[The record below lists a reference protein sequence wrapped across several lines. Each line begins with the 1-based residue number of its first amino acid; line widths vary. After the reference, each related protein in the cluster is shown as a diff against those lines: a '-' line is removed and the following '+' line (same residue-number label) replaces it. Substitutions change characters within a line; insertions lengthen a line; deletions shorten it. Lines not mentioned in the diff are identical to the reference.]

1 MLVNEFYKKGEKPT
15 TKFRDFFHEFYNRN
29 QHESYSRHNV
39 ALPVSVCDVNAS
51 RNRPAVITIRSVAA
65 QHVRKRLQLV

>member
-1 MLVNEFYKKGEKPT
+1 MNFIKRERNQRQSFAI
-15 TKFRDFFHEFYNRN
+15 FFHEFYNRN